1 MITLRISLT
10 PGYARIMCGR
20 VLSVREND
28 HVMAEHSMDTSNQRI
43 MLRHI
48 LPNSIPPLIVMITMM
63 MDTLPY

>member
-10 PGYARIMCGR
+10 PGYARIMCGQ

-28 HVMAEHSMDTSNQRI
+28 HVIAEHSMDTSNQRI

>member
-10 PGYARIMCGR
+10 PGYARIMGGQ